1 MEVGMNDYLVK
12 PINGEQACKA
22 LAAELSE
29 EVINLEPFFDYE
41 FALSQMMQNERFLQT
56 MLDKF
61 AKLCR
66 EYLDKLAAVEQGEAL
81 FELAHGIKGAAAGLG
96 FKRLAKA
103 AKDLESRS
111 KTLTIITSRTE
122 LAELEKA
129 LSQVMCFI
137 ELKKVAVEDAAS

>member
-1 MEVGMNDYLVK
+1 MELW
-12 PINGEQACKA
+12 
-22 LAAELSE
+22 
-29 EVINLEPFFDYE
+29 
-41 FALSQMMQNERFLQT
+41 
-56 MLDKF
+56 
-61 AKLCR
+61 
-66 EYLDKLAAVEQGEAL
+66 EAL

-137 ELKKVAVEDAAS
+137 ELKKVAVEKMQPVENILIIDDDPINTMVLKNTLEKTISFAFLLLKSLTSVYCSSTVLIW